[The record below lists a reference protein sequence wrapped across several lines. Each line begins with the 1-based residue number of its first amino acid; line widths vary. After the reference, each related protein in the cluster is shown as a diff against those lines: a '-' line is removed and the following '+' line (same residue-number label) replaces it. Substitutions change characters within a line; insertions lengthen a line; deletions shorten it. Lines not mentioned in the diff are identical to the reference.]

1 MKRILIFFLCVVLS
15 LSGCITIN
23 IENPMTQQTSNADSH
38 VVSNDSH
45 DSHNEQLKTEQT
57 EHGDKV
63 DNLEVINYTELGAR
77 YLLMGDFKHA
87 KDSFQK
93 ALDENPNDFDAL
105 VGIAAAEFRLNETK
119 SAIEYAKKAVKI
131 KDDSFEAWYVLMGA
145 YMADENWNGAWV
157 ASDMAYK
164 YAPDDKKEEIKNIQV
179 FILKKMG

>member
-1 MKRILIFFLCVVLS
+1 MRLLSFLILFCVA

-23 IENPMTQQTSNADSH
+23 VENPMPQHDDGSQSDNTVVEEAQTAESVRTAH
-38 VVSNDSH
+38 TKND
-45 DSHNEQLKTEQT
+45 
-57 EHGDKV
+57 
-63 DNLEVINYTELGAR
+63 INYTELGAE
-77 YLLMGDFKHA
+77 YLLDGEFEKA
-87 KDSFQK
+87 KDCFQK
-93 ALDENPNDFDAL
+93 VLDANPNDFEAL
-105 VGIAAAEFRLNETK
+105 LGLATAELRLGDSK
-119 SAIEYAKKAVKI
+119 SAIEHAKKAVKI